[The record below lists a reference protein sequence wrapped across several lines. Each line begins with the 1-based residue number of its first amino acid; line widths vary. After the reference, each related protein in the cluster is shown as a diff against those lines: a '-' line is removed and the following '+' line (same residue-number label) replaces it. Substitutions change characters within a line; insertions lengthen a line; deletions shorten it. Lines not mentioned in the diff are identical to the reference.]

1 MRDLSFNPR
10 SFFNDKL
17 NGRFNAKQFPWITG
31 AIAVVLSLMYVP
43 LLAHWVQGWLFKS
56 ISIEHEYFSHG
67 MIGIPFAMYL
77 AWQSRSKFMPLTAS
91 GGDQLLGTAVCAI
104 AGVLYLSNL
113 AEPVNLSL
121 PLMLT
126 GAILTFKGRA
136 GLRILGFPMLLLW
149 LATPNELPYLVA
161 PFTAPL
167 QILIA
172 NIAGI
177 ILKLLGFPVT
187 VEQFYIYLNGRQVE
201 VAPYCAGLKMMFTSV
216 YVALLLLNWTGLDQ
230 RPKFVLFFIS
240 CAAGLSVVGN
250 IIRNTILTYFHG
262 TGQDAL
268 FVWLHDSWGGDL
280 YSAGLLGIL
289 VWWIGKFESRSIP
302 LAPGGEV

>member
-1 MRDLSFNPR
+1 
-10 SFFNDKL
+10 
-17 NGRFNAKQFPWITG
+17 
-31 AIAVVLSLMYVP
+31 
-43 LLAHWVQGWLFKS
+43 
-56 ISIEHEYFSHG
+56 
-67 MIGIPFAMYL
+67 
-77 AWQSRSKFMPLTAS
+77 
-91 GGDQLLGTAVCAI
+91 
-104 AGVLYLSNL
+104 
-113 AEPVNLSL
+113 
-121 PLMLT
+121 MLT
-126 GAILTFKGRA
+126 GGILTFKGRA

-172 NIAGI
+172 NVAGI

-187 VEQFYIYLNGRQVE
+187 VDQFYIYLNGKQVE

-230 RPKFVLFFIS
+230 SRKFVLFFIS

-250 IIRNTILTYFHG
+250 IIRNTILTYFYG

-280 YSAGLLGIL
+280 YSSGLLGIL
-289 VWWIGKFESRSIP
+289 VWWIGKFESRSLP
-302 LAPGGEV
+302 VAPGRDV

>member
-1 MRDLSFNPR
+1 
-10 SFFNDKL
+10 
-17 NGRFNAKQFPWITG
+17 
-31 AIAVVLSLMYVP
+31 
-43 LLAHWVQGWLFKS
+43 
-56 ISIEHEYFSHG
+56 
-67 MIGIPFAMYL
+67 
-77 AWQSRSKFMPLTAS
+77 
-91 GGDQLLGTAVCAI
+91 
-104 AGVLYLSNL
+104 
-113 AEPVNLSL
+113 
-121 PLMLT
+121 MLT
-126 GAILTFKGRA
+126 GGILTFKGRA

-172 NIAGI
+172 NVAGI

-187 VEQFYIYLNGRQVE
+187 VDQFYIYLNGKQVE

-230 RPKFVLFFIS
+230 RRNFVLFFVS
-240 CAAGLSVVGN
+240 CAAGLSIVGN
-250 IIRNTILTYFHG
+250 IIRNTILTYFYG

-289 VWWIGKFESRSIP
+289 VWWIGKFESRSHP
-302 LAPGGEV
+302 LAQGGDV

>member
-1 MRDLSFNPR
+1 MRVLPVNTRSLFNG
-10 SFFNDKL
+10 K
-17 NGRFNAKQFPWITG
+17 FNANTFPWITG
-31 AIAVVLSLMYVP
+31 AIGLVLSLMYVP
-43 LLAHWVQGWLFKS
+43 LLFHWVHGWMFKS

-67 MIGIPFAMYL
+67 MIGIPFAAYL
-77 AWQSRSKFMPLTAS
+77 AWQSRSKLIPLTAS
-91 GGDQLLGTAVCAI
+91 VRHQFLGIAVCAI
-104 AGVLYLSNL
+104 ASILYLSNL
-113 AEPVNLSL
+113 VEPVNLSF

-126 GAILTFKGRA
+126 GIILTFKGRA

-149 LATPNELPYLVA
+149 LATPNELPYLIA

-167 QILIA
+167 QIFIA
-172 NIAGI
+172 NVAGI
-177 ILKLLGFPVT
+177 ILKLLGFPIT
-187 VEQFYIYLNGRQVE
+187 VDQFYLYLNGRQVE

-230 RPKFVLFFIS
+230 RRKFVLFFVT

-250 IIRNTILTYFHG
+250 IIRNTALIYFHG

-268 FVWLHDSWGGDL
+268 FAWLHDSWGGDL

-289 VWWIGKFESRSIP
+289 VWWIGKFEPRSIP
-302 LAPGGEV
+302 LTSKEDQS